1 MAANGEFD
9 LSHHPPATAKSDAGD
24 IARGVS
30 RALGDLGYGTLTE
43 MRLSSGRRVD
53 VIGLDRRGGFAIVEV
68 KSSAADFEAD
78 RKWPEYL
85 RFCDRFYFA
94 VAVDFPLA
102 RLPDNAGI
110 IVADRFGGTV
120 VRPAPAM
127 KMNATTRRTQTT
139 RFARHSA
146 ARLRR
151 AEDPGLS

>member
-1 MAANGEFD
+1 MAANGELD
-9 LSHHPPATAKSDAGD
+9 LSHHLPATAKRDAGD

-30 RALGDLGYGTLTE
+30 RALGELGYGTLTE
-43 MRLSSGRRVD
+43 MRLGSGRRVD
-53 VIGLDRRGGFAIVEV
+53 VIGLDRHGGFAIVEV
-68 KSSAADFEAD
+68 KSSTADFHAD

-94 VAVDFPLA
+94 VAADFPLD
-102 RLPDNAGI
+102 RLPGNAGI

-127 KMNATTRRTQTT
+127 KMNATTRRAQTT
-139 RFARHSA
+139 RFARHAA

-151 AEDPGLS
+151 AEDPELT